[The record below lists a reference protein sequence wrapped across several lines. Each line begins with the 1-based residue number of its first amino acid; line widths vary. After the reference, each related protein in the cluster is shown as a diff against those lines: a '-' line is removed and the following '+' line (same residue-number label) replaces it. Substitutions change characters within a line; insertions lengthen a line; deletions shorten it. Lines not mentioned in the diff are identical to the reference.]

1 MSNNTVILKN
11 TSYLIFRTLILSVIG
26 LFTVR
31 EVLRLLGVEDYG
43 LFNLIFGIATLFTF
57 INGAMIS
64 SSQRYLAYYIGNK
77 DQKKLNEVWSNIL
90 FLHLL
95 IGVIVCLSLF
105 FSKEFILNG
114 LLSINLEYKE
124 TSYFIFNLA
133 IVSVFITIFQS
144 PFNALILAKEKMSFY
159 AQISLL
165 NGVIKLLIVYILYWL
180 SDPLLVKYALLYI
193 FSSLLTCVIYI
204 IYCWKKLNQNTV
216 FKIEN
221 ISLLKEIFFYS
232 SWNIFGNFASIAKL
246 QGFNILLNIFFGLV
260 ANTAY
265 GLTNI
270 LVGVIN
276 GLVSSIT
283 TAINPQIHKTYAVNN
298 YKRNILLINMG
309 SKYSF
314 FFCLIV
320 VLPIF
325 FNTKYLLKLWLSDI
339 PLYLLDF
346 IQLSLIFLLIET
358 LSTTLMTAVQATGK
372 VKIYQILLSVLILL
386 NLPLSYFA
394 LKVYGNILILY
405 WIQILISLTCLVV
418 RLIFLKNILEFN
430 INYYVKNVLARVVLV
445 LFLSVLMTYIF
456 MNFLS
461 CDNDFLYFMILSTA
475 IVGFVVFNIF
485 IFGLS
490 KFERVYFYEKLNIK
504 TKGK

>member
-1 MSNNTVILKN
+1 MSKNTVILKN

-31 EVLRLLGVEDYG
+31 EVLRLLGAEDYG
-43 LFNLIFGIATLFTF
+43 LFNLVFGVATLFTF
-57 INGAMIS
+57 INGAMIA
-64 SSQRYLAYYIGNK
+64 SSQRYLAYYIGKK
-77 DQKKLNEVWSNIL
+77 DQEKLNEVWSNIL

-95 IGVIVCLSLF
+95 IGIIVCSSLF
-105 FSKEFILNG
+105 FSKDFILNE
-114 LLSINLEYKE
+114 LLFINLGYKE
-124 TSYFIFNLA
+124 ASYFIFNLA
-133 IVSVFITIFQS
+133 IVSVFITIIQS

-165 NGVIKLLIVYILYWL
+165 NGVIKLLIVYILYL
-180 SDPLLVKYALLYI
+180 LLDPLLVKYALLYV
-193 FSSLLTCVIYI
+193 FSSLITCIIYI
-204 IYCWKKLNQNTV
+204 LYCWKKLNQNTM
-216 FKIEN
+216 FKIEDV
-221 ISLLKEIFFYS
+221 SLLKEIFFYS
-232 SWNIFGNFASIAKL
+232 SWNIFGNFSSVAKL

-265 GLTNI
+265 ALTNT

-283 TAINPQIHKTYAVNN
+283 TAINPQIHKTYAENN

-339 PLYLLDF
+339 PLYLSDF

-372 VKIYQILLSVLILL
+372 VKIYQILLSILILL

-394 LKVYGNILILY
+394 LKVYENILILY
-405 WIQILISLTCLVV
+405 WIQILISLICLVV
-418 RLIFLKNILEFN
+418 RLIFLNKILKFN
-430 INYYVKNVLARVVLV
+430 INYYVKNVIVRVVLV
-445 LFLSVLMTYIF
+445 LFLSILMTYIF
-456 MNFLS
+456 MNFLR
-461 CDNDFLYFMILSTA
+461 CENDFLYFMCLSAA
-475 IVGFVVFNIF
+475 IVSFVVFNIF
-485 IFGLS
+485 VFGLS

-504 TKGK
+504 MKGK